1 MNQSHLVDRLEDP
14 SPTDLVRLATD
25 QLYAGAETNSGD
37 DEYLAA
43 VTYAL
48 VAIAASLDRLATRLA
63 PDLTTL
69 RPARDDR

>member
-1 MNQSHLVDRLEDP
+1 MHHSHLVDRLEDP

-25 QLYAGAETNSGD
+25 QLYAGAEIGSGD

-48 VAIAASLDRLATRLA
+48 VAIAASVDRLATRLA
-63 PDLTTL
+63 PDLASP
-69 RPARDDR
+69 RPVRDDR